1 MRQAILQYLVV
12 LVVFLAIDAT
22 WLSTAGRWIYAPE
35 MGALLKDRPNFVVAF
50 IFYAI
55 FALGLLVFIVAP
67 HVNVTGTVKAIL
79 YGAFFGFVAYATYD
93 LTNLSTVNGFTTKIA
108 LIDLAWG
115 TFLSAAVSGV
125 SIWLIRAFGI

>member
-1 MRQAILQYLVV
+1 MRQIILQYVVV

-35 MGALLKDRPNFVVAF
+35 MGALLKDRPNFIVAF

-55 FALGLLVFIVAP
+55 FALGLLVFIVSP
-67 HVNVTGTVKAIL
+67 HLAVPGIGKAII

-93 LTNLSTVNGFTTKIA
+93 LTNLSTINGFTTKIA
-108 LIDLAWG
+108 MIDLAWG
-115 TFLSAAVSGV
+115 TVLSASVSGI
-125 SIWLIRAFGI
+125 SIWLIRLLDI

>member
-1 MRQAILQYLVV
+1 MRQLILQYVVV

-35 MGALLKDRPNFVVAF
+35 MGALLKDRPNFIIAF

-55 FALGLLVFIVAP
+55 FALGLLVFIVSP
-67 HVNVTGTVKAIL
+67 HLAFPGIGKAIV

-93 LTNLSTVNGFTTKIA
+93 LTNLSTINGFTTKIA
-108 LIDLAWG
+108 MIDLAWG
-115 TFLSAAVSGV
+115 TVLSASVSGI
-125 SIWLIRAFGI
+125 SIWLIRWFNI

>member
-1 MRQAILQYLVV
+1 MRQSILQYLVV

-35 MGALLKDRPNFVVAF
+35 MGALLKDRPNFAVAF

-67 HVNVTGTVKAIL
+67 HVVLPGMGRAIL

-108 LIDLAWG
+108 MIDLAWG
-115 TFLSAAVSGV
+115 TFLSAAVSGI
-125 SIWLIRAFGI
+125 SIWAIRALGI

>member
-35 MGALLKDRPNFVVAF
+35 MGALLKDRPNFAVAF

-67 HVNVTGTVKAIL
+67 HVVLPGIGRAIL

-108 LIDLAWG
+108 MIDLAWG
-115 TFLSAAVSGV
+115 TFLSAAVSAI

>member
-12 LVVFLAIDAT
+12 LAVFLAIDAT

-35 MGALLKDRPNFVVAF
+35 MGSLLKERPNFLVAF

-67 HVNVTGTVKAIL
+67 YVNTPGIWKAVL

-115 TFLSAAVSGV
+115 TFLSAAVSGI